1 MPSKGVLA
9 RTSERTSARAPR
21 PGFYDD
27 EDNTDYEEGD
37 DDDDDDDDDG
47 GGGGGGDVGGGN
59 DKEEEEVGSGGNDDA
74 PHDNDGKA
82 HAGDGSGAAA
92 YSGNSD
98 FDLSISSTDSDGDI
112 GAGSDPDLANHPD
125 GDNGGRLCLMLTPQ
139 QNGGD
144 AAREQMLALVGWS
157 VLKEFGEGVAETWH
171 IGEVVWATSPEAD
184 DDDHRDD

>member
-1 MPSKGVLA
+1 MPTKGVLA
-9 RTSERTSARAPR
+9 RIPERTSARAPR
-21 PGFYDD
+21 PGFYND
-27 EDNTDYEEGD
+27 EG
-37 DDDDDDDDDG
+37 DDDDG
-47 GGGGGGDVGGGN
+47 GGGDDD
-59 DKEEEEVGSGGNDDA
+59 DKEEEEEEVGSGGNDDA